1 MIAYKIQITFWQTIL
16 EYMIADACAIF
27 HEDLIFFMVLIFL
40 ALQSY
45 ADDTRGYLCKLFDKT
60 GNMKSV
66 IFNQKQFDI
75 IKYAGKQK

>member
-40 ALQSY
+40 P
-45 ADDTRGYLCKLFDKT
+45 CI
-60 GNMKSV
+60 V
-66 IFNQKQFDI
+66 I
-75 IKYAGKQK
+75 Y

>member
-45 ADDTRGYLCKLFDKT
+45 ADDTRGT
-60 GNMKSV
+60 GNMKSI
-66 IFNQKQFDI
+66 IFIPKWYDI